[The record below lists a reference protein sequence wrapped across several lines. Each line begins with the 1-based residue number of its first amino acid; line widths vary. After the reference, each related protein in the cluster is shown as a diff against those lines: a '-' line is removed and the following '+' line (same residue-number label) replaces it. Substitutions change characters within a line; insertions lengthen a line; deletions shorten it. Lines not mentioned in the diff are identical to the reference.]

1 MSSNV
6 NPVCPTGCTGI
17 LPQLDFDYCDP
28 VLGFGEITHVFLA
41 TVDAECFTDEASLA
55 EWLARLSNTS
65 ADPDAIRFMHVKA
78 DKPLAEREEVE
89 ISLGRK
95 IKSPATF
102 TLNIDVDDV
111 SDLNHD
117 FMRASQCNQVFR
129 MWYVAA
135 GWLFGGVCGVE
146 ANLNLDYVIER
157 GTKSIHRITGTAKW
171 DAEYSPERVANP
183 LAGTILGT

>member
-1 MSSNV
+1 MSANI
-6 NPVCPTGCTGI
+6 NPTCPSGCTGV

-28 VLGFGEITHVFLA
+28 VLGFGEITHIFLA
-41 TVDAECFTDEASLA
+41 SIDSECFTNEENLS

-65 ADPDAIRFMHVKA
+65 ADANAIRFLHVKA
-78 DKPLAEREEVE
+78 DKPAPEREETE

-95 IKSPATF
+95 VKSPGTF

-111 SDLNHD
+111 SDLNHT
-117 FMRASQCNQVFR
+117 FMRTSQCNITFR
-129 MWYVAA
+129 LWYVA
-135 GWLFGGVCGVE
+135 GDYLFGGVCGVE

-171 DAEYSPERVANP
+171 DAQFSPERVSNP